1 MVRQSQAKTIIPP
14 AVDAG
19 GGVSDM
25 RRLVRRLGV
34 FLFWDPQEDVHDYVK
49 VSLAAVR
56 PFFETLIVV
65 VNGQVD
71 REGQDALAA
80 VADEVWYR
88 ENKGFDVG
96 GYKYAV
102 ERLGVEAIAAYDEF
116 VLLNYTFYAPLA
128 DLGVMFERMD
138 ASGVDFWGVT
148 DFKDTKQN
156 FVQSYFIA
164 ARSRLTRSQAFADYW
179 AAMPPIVS
187 IDDSIEHHEKA
198 FTAFFAAKGFSWEV
212 AFPTEAGEFGNV
224 TIASPIHQMADGCP
238 TLKYRAFTFPLESL
252 RHREAPY
259 PARTLDH
266 VRRATDYDVGL
277 IVDHLVRSTS
287 PTVIAANL
295 QTVTVAPSD
304 AGEAAAP
311 LGRVGLFLNVVDA
324 AALRGFVQVLS
335 ALVRRDGVTLHA
347 VVSSAEMEA
356 EVRRVWPGYVA
367 AVRVGEALSNVAAL
381 FAWAD
386 EVDFR
391 SFDLVLSL
399 GDFAGGRRM
408 NAWLDNRLSFYV
420 ANLAGDD
427 GVLNAVARQFDDRAV
442 DMVMSPLSSYLDGA
456 DDGFCQKHRHD
467 IHRVADS
474 LDVKGLDEATSLYAP
489 HAAFWMRGDAV
500 AGLASAYEAA
510 RGEAGPDL
518 GEHFNRLLPALLA
531 KRGKLAW
538 RMVSADNAAQV
549 LAASAWTVFRS
560 TETRIEQDR
569 EAERRLA
576 GLQLANEDLERAL
589 RTARARVAQARTEL
603 QQALTDKAALEAGQ
617 ETGRLA
623 VAENRE
629 LRLLYNRTVEELATL
644 RRVTTGQLQNDG
656 ASTSL
661 RRAGRGFMRTWRRLT
676 KAVGKGA
683 ST

>member
-1 MVRQSQAKTIIPP
+1 MGRQSQAKTIIPS
-14 AVDAG
+14 AVEAG
-19 GGVSDM
+19 GGGDM
-25 RRLVRRLGV
+25 RRSVRRLGV
-34 FLFWDPQEDVHDYVK
+34 FLFWDPQEIVHDYVK
-49 VSLAAVR
+49 VSLAALR

-80 VADEVWYR
+80 VADQVWYR
-88 ENKGFDVG
+88 ENTGFDVG

-102 ERLGVEAIAAYDEF
+102 DRLGVEAIAAYDEF

-128 DLGVMFERMD
+128 DLGAMFERMD

-148 DFKDTKQN
+148 DFKDTRQN

-164 ARSRLTRSQAFADYW
+164 ARSRLTGSQAFADYW

-212 AFPTEAGEFGNV
+212 AFPTEAGEFGNI
-224 TIASPIHQMADGCP
+224 TIASPIHQMMDGCP

-259 PARTLDH
+259 PARTMDH
-266 VRRATDYDVGL
+266 VRRKTGYDAGL
-277 IVDHLVRSTS
+277 MVDHLVRSTS

-295 QTVTVAPSD
+295 QTVTVASSG
-304 AGEAAAP
+304 AGEAAAS
-311 LGRVGLFLNVVDA
+311 LGRVGLFLNVADTAALGGFVQALSPLARRCA
-324 AALRGFVQVLS
+324 AALH
-335 ALVRRDGVTLHA
+335 VRVA
-347 VVSSAEMEA
+347 SAEMEA
-356 EVRRVWPGYVA
+356 EVRRVWPGAVA
-367 AVRVGEALSNVAAL
+367 AVRVGETASNVAAL

-391 SFDLVLSL
+391 GFDLVLSL
-399 GDFAGGRRM
+399 GEFAGGRRM

-442 DMVMSPLSSYLDGA
+442 DMVMSPLSPYLDG
-456 DDGFCQKHRHD
+456 DDGGFWQKHRPD
-467 IHRVADS
+467 IRRMADH
-474 LDVKGLDEATSLYAP
+474 LGVRGLDEASGLYAP

-500 AGLASAYEAA
+500 AGLADAYETA
-510 RGEAGPDL
+510 RGEGGADL

-538 RMVSADNAAQV
+538 RMVSADNAAQA
-549 LAASAWTVFRS
+549 LAASAWTAFRS
-560 TETRIEQDR
+560 SEVRIEQDR
-569 EAERRLA
+569 ELERRLA

-589 RTARARVAQARTEL
+589 KAARTRISQARTEL
-603 QQALTDKAALEAGQ
+603 QQALADKAALEAGQ

-629 LRLLYNRTVEELATL
+629 LRLLHNRTVEELATL
-644 RRVTTGQLQNDG
+644 RRVTTDQWRGGG
-656 ASTSL
+656 AFAPL
-661 RRAGRGFMRTWRRLT
+661 RRAGRSVKRAWRRLN
-676 KAVGKGA
+676 KAAGKGP